1 MAKKLAKKVSKGLKR
16 EKVAPSTT
24 NITSPT
30 GGVGANSPIYS
41 TPPVPGVSPVG
52 PNLSI
57 MPRTPRIAFMMPNL
71 NRPCDITQAPN
82 MLMGAP
88 AVDSTSQTSPQDLV
102 FAQNK
107 HHEVQ
112 LPLLRGSNAKST
124 VFITYEL
131 LENILKYAAPQEL
144 HILRRVTT
152 AFDEVIKSSIVI
164 KYITF
169 KLAGIPRSLQEEPQF
184 LKYHVAPQNSEVQL
198 HPFMDRHVRKL
209 WEFILALDPDETST
223 TVDPL
228 VQWCFK
234 IPDDVY
240 VTRPPVKTMS
250 LMLNDPNNILHIII
264 KSPVVGVTLRQFI
277 RTLAR
282 PLIRRYEELIASNQR
297 SRFPLPD
304 ICASVRFKY
313 PVSGVRN
320 VNNQR
325 NDDNVDLVQYQ
336 QDYGAYFITK
346 NQNTYWFWTANDG
359 EAIPG
364 MGELRRTVWN
374 MPIHERSRE
383 DVTAIWNPV
392 LKLSFWRR
400 DPSNKKSMISA
411 KRRGAVHLTGGWDVR
426 WD

>member
-1 MAKKLAKKVSKGLKR
+1 MAKKVAKKVSKVLKR
-16 EKVAPSTT
+16 EKVAPSTA
-24 NITSPT
+24 NITPLT

-41 TPPVPGVSPVG
+41 TPPVPGVGPVG
-52 PNLSI
+52 PNLLI
-57 MPRTPRIAFMMPNL
+57 MPRTPRIAFMMSNL
-71 NRPCDITQAPN
+71 SRPCDVTQAPN

-88 AVDSTSQTSPQDLV
+88 AVDSTSQTSPQGLIV
-102 FAQNK
+102 AQNK

-124 VFITYEL
+124 VFTAYEP

-152 AFDEVIKSSIVI
+152 ACDEVIKSSIVI

-169 KLAGIPRSLQEEPQF
+169 KLVGIPRSLQEEPQF
-184 LKYHVAPQNSEVQL
+184 LKYHLGPQNSEVQL
-198 HPFMDRHVRKL
+198 HPFMDRLVRKL
-209 WEFILALDPDETST
+209 WEFILASDPDETST

-250 LMLNDPNNILHIII
+250 LMLNDPNNIRHIII
-264 KSPVVGVTLRQFI
+264 KSPVAGVTLRHFI

-304 ICASVRFKY
+304 ICAIDRTMMHILSLGIRI
-313 PVSGVRN
+313 
-320 VNNQR
+320 
-325 NDDNVDLVQYQ
+325 L
-336 QDYGAYFITK
+336 T
-346 NQNTYWFWTANDG
+346 FWTANDG

-374 MPIHERSRE
+374 MPIHEQSRE
-383 DVTAIWNPV
+383 DVIAIWNPM

-411 KRRGAVHLTGGWDVR
+411 ERRGAVHLTRGWDVR
-426 WD
+426 WGR

>member
-1 MAKKLAKKVSKGLKR
+1 MMS
-16 EKVAPSTT
+16 
-24 NITSPT
+24 
-30 GGVGANSPIYS
+30 
-41 TPPVPGVSPVG
+41 
-52 PNLSI
+52 NLS
-57 MPRTPRIAFMMPNL
+57 
-71 NRPCDITQAPN
+71 RPCDVTQAPN

-88 AVDSTSQTSPQDLV
+88 AVDSTSQTSPQGLIV
-102 FAQNK
+102 AQNK

-124 VFITYEL
+124 VFTAYEL

-152 AFDEVIKSSIVI
+152 ACDEVIKSSIVI

-169 KLAGIPRSLQEEPQF
+169 KLVGIPRSLQEQPQF
-184 LKYHVAPQNSEVQL
+184 LKYHLGPQNSEVQL
-198 HPFMDRHVRKL
+198 HPFMDRLVL
-209 WEFILALDPDETST
+209 
-223 TVDPL
+223 DPL

-240 VTRPPVKTMS
+240 VTRPPVKNMS
-250 LMLNDPNNILHIII
+250 LMLNDPNNIRHIII
-264 KSPVVGVTLRQFI
+264 KSPVAGVTLRHFI

-325 NDDNVDLVQYQ
+325 NDDNVDLVQYR
-336 QDYGAYFITK
+336 QDYDAYFITR
-346 NQNTYWFWTANDG
+346 NQNTYFLDC
-359 EAIPG
+359 E
-364 MGELRRTVWN
+364 
-374 MPIHERSRE
+374 
-383 DVTAIWNPV
+383 
-392 LKLSFWRR
+392 
-400 DPSNKKSMISA
+400 
-411 KRRGAVHLTGGWDVR
+411 
-426 WD
+426 

>member
-1 MAKKLAKKVSKGLKR
+1 MAKKLAKKVSKVLKR
-16 EKVAPSTT
+16 EKVAPLTP
-24 NITSPT
+24 NVTSAA

-41 TPPVPGVSPVG
+41 TPPVNS
-52 PNLSI
+52 NLSI
-57 MPRTPRIAFMMPNL
+57 LLRTPRTAFMMPDL
-71 NRPCDITQAPN
+71 NGLSNGIQAPN
-82 MLMGAP
+82 VLIGAP
-88 AVDSTSQTSPQDLV
+88 AVGSTSQAPPQGLIV
-102 FAQNK
+102 AQNV

-112 LPLLRGSNAKST
+112 LPLLRGSDAKST
-124 VFITYEL
+124 VFRAYEL
-131 LENILKYAAPQEL
+131 LENILKYTAPQEL
-144 HILRRVTT
+144 HLLRGVTT

-169 KLAGIPRSLQEEPQF
+169 KLSGIPRSLQEEPQF
-184 LKYHVAPQNSEVQL
+184 LNYHVGPQTSEVQL
-198 HPFMDRHVRKL
+198 HPFMDRLVRKL
-209 WEFILALDPDETST
+209 WEFVLDSDPDEAST

-250 LMLNDPNNILHIII
+250 LMLNDPNNIRHIII
-264 KSPVVGVTLRQFI
+264 KSPVAGVTLRHFI

-297 SRFPLPD
+297 TRFPLPD
-304 ICASVRFKY
+304 ICASIRFKY

-320 VNNQR
+320 INNQR
-325 NDDNVDLVQYQ
+325 NDDNIDLVQYQ
-336 QDYGAYFITK
+336 QDYGAYFITR
-346 NQNTYWFWTANDG
+346 NHNTYWFWSANDG

-374 MPIHERSRE
+374 MPIHERSRD
-383 DVTAIWNPV
+383 DVTVIWNPV
-392 LKLSFWRR
+392 LKVSFWRR

-411 KRRGAVHLTGGWDVR
+411 ERRGAVHLTSGWDVR
-426 WD
+426 WGR